1 MQFTKFLLKQKSIY
15 GVRIYMYEI
24 IMPLLAGLYIYLL
37 EKAHSTELAKTYS
50 IIGFIFLSSILR
62 KWAENGRQQ

>member
-1 MQFTKFLLKQKSIY
+1 
-15 GVRIYMYEI
+15 MYEI